1 VGKGQKIFY
10 RWHTKAVK
18 VKGTQSTN
26 KATLYKNKGEWGG
39 GGVTKPVDGCK
50 LYFYRTEEHTAEL

>member
-39 GGVTKPVDGCK
+39 GGASAGGGLKTVGVQLVLDGGGI
-50 LYFYRTEEHTAEL
+50 